1 METTPFADCPVIDR
15 ATNTP
20 PATQIAD
27 YYRHAIVTGRY
38 KPDDRLP
45 RTDIIAHETGCGYAT
60 AHDAI
65 NALAAEGLVTRQN
78 GIGTMVRGIPRP
90 RVVDADRYKRELDNR
105 DAGHAPLSSAVARD
119 IDVPWENYS
128 VQVLDSSTTA
138 STHRQAELMGINHGK
153 PVYRRCTLG
162 RAYGHTPLHISTSL
176 MHPEHVR
183 GTFFMHPDYT
193 HRAGGTIEELRVLGL
208 RPDSGR
214 EWLRSRDATA
224 EEVKFLKLYRGAAV
238 YELTRVFLRKR
249 EVIEA
254 SELVMPAM
262 GVTWSWAL
270 DFTSKTP
277 I

>member
-1 METTPFADCPVIDR
+1 MTKTVDYPTIDTTSS
-15 ATNTP
+15 TP
-20 PATQIAD
+20 PSVQIAD
-27 YYRHAIVTGRY
+27 HYRHAITHGRY
-38 KPDDRLP
+38 AIDERLP
-45 RTDIIAHETGCGYAT
+45 RTDIIATQTGCGYST
-60 AHDAI
+60 VHDAI

-78 GIGTMVRGIPRP
+78 GLGTMVRGVPKPRT
-90 RVVDADRYKRELDNR
+90 VDADRYKREIESR
-105 DAGHAPLSSAVARD
+105 DRGHVPTSSSIARD

-128 VQVLDSSTTA
+128 VEVLDASIAA
-138 STHRQAELMGINHGK
+138 STHRQAELMGINHGA

-193 HRAGGTIEELRVLGL
+193 HRAGGTIEELRALGM

-224 EEVKFLKLYRGAAV
+224 EEVKYLKLYRGAAV

-249 EVIEA
+249 EVIES

-262 GVTWSWAL
+262 GVTWTWAL
-270 DFTSKTP
+270 DLTSKTP